1 MVEEISPWSFEE
13 VKWQD
18 DLDEN
23 LTPSGVSLNSVDSL
37 SLVHEKTSDPSKVEG

>member
-13 VKWQD
+13 VTWQD
-18 DLDEN
+18 DEDEN

-37 SLVHEKTSDPSKVEG
+37 VHEKMSDPSKVEG